1 MCWCYAIIFA
11 LKEIYFGNINCKIF
25 KGKSKYQEYVVDV
38 KIWIFSSD
46 LWHSLLNLIEFS
58 NCSGRSEN
66 ALPSVLLCGG
76 LFRNCL
82 RLTNSNLTQEMSFI
96 NLDIISYD
104 IHLLKCS
111 TEIISLSY
119 IIDVQSSGL
128 LQYFVFMYLKFK
140 S

>member
-1 MCWCYAIIFA
+1 MCWCNAIIFA
-11 LKEIYFGNINCKIF
+11 LKEIYFENINLKIF
-25 KGKSKYQEYVVDV
+25 NGKSKYQEYVVDV

-104 IHLLKCS
+104 IHLFKMLYWNHLL
-111 TEIISLSY
+111 IIYHRRS
-119 IIDVQSSGL
+119 VQWFTAIFCIYVSK
-128 LQYFVFMYLKFK
+128 V
-140 S
+140 